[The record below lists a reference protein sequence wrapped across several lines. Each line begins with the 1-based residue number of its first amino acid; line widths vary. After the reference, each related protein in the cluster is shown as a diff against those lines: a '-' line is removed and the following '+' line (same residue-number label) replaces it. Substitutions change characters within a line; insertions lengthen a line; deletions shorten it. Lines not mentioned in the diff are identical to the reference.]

1 MTTTRQRAARWATVL
16 GVLACAAQ
24 GLSRADDPKI
34 DGDLKKMQGTW
45 VNAVADGV
53 DHHWIIKGDTV
64 KASVN
69 GLDYTCRITVDSR
82 ANPLPTADFTIK
94 LGPEDSAG
102 KTARGIYKFDGDR
115 LIFCVALPCGDAR
128 PGDFKTV
135 EKESYVIELK
145 PEK

>member
-1 MTTTRQRAARWATVL
+1 MTTTRRATRWAA
-16 GVLACAAQ
+16 VLAVLTCAIH

-34 DGDLKKMQGTW
+34 EGDLKKMQGNW
-45 VNAVADGV
+45 VNATADGV
-53 DHHWIIKGDTV
+53 DHHWVIKGDTV

-69 GLDYTCRITVDSR
+69 GMDYTCMLTVDSR

-115 LIFCVALPCGDAR
+115 LIFCVALPSSDAR
-128 PGDFKTV
+128 PGEFKTV
-135 EKESYVIELK
+135 DMQAYVIELK